1 MDYYSNMRADYIH
14 REMYPDKRIDY
25 VPKGPIEGA
34 AYTIKPKPEC
44 VPKFTIKIEGNAVEE
59 GARVFFEGIVDAQP
73 KPGERIKHIASTP
86 IFKRRP
92 YFKETKSG

>member
-1 MDYYSNMRADYIH
+1 MDYYSTMRADFIH
-14 REMYPDKRIDY
+14 QEMYPDKRVDF

-44 VPKFTIKIEGNAVEE
+44 VPKFTVKIEGNAVEE

-73 KPGERIKHIASTP
+73 KPGRTHKYT
-86 IFKRRP
+86 RLNW
-92 YFKETKSG
+92 T

>member
-1 MDYYSNMRADYIH
+1 MDYYSTMRADFIH
-14 REMYPDKRIDY
+14 QEMYPDKRVDF
-25 VPKGPIEGA
+25 VPKGPIDGP

-73 KPGERIKHIASTP
+73 RPG
-86 IFKRRP
+86 
-92 YFKETKSG
+92 KSILLYHGLDHPT